1 MHLFA
6 AVATVI
12 LVQPAQP
19 KDAQDWFKTME
30 KKLTAAKT
38 VRIVAAI
45 KVEGAAKLDGRMSL
59 IMAEGNK
66 LTMTAASKG
75 ADQNDMDNVTS
86 DGTKTVSDTTNK
98 KQGKTTRNTENDL
111 NSKCLALLLRV
122 GVFTAVD
129 ELTMPNSQ
137 PKVEDLTLENW
148 KKGETERVG
157 RQTAQI
163 IEYDCKVKGL
173 PVPLKCKLWIDT
185 ETFLPVKRTLLVAG
199 GGLEYRYME
208 TFNEVVLD
216 EKVDPKT
223 FELPQ

>member
-1 MHLFA
+1 MRRGPDRAGQGFSFGGDGPAHYHERESRLPAVHCPGVLSMHLFA

-12 LVQPAQP
+12 LAQPAQP

-38 VRIVAAI
+38 VRIVPAI
-45 KVEGAAKLDGRMSL
+45 KVEGAA
-59 IMAEGNK
+59 
-66 LTMTAASKG
+66 
-75 ADQNDMDNVTS
+75 
-86 DGTKTVSDTTNK
+86 
-98 KQGKTTRNTENDL
+98 
-111 NSKCLALLLRV
+111 
-122 GVFTAVD
+122 
-129 ELTMPNSQ
+129 
-137 PKVEDLTLENW
+137 
-148 KKGETERVG
+148 
-157 RQTAQI
+157 
-163 IEYDCKVKGL
+163 KVKGL
-173 PVPLKCKLWIDT
+173 PVPLKCKVWIDT